1 MRIESLLQHDVV
13 ERILE
18 RLAVNSLP
26 RFKAVSK
33 QWKSTIE
40 SQFFQGKHLTHRQ
53 QSGDPVVLMPV
64 WLYNSTEIGIEETA
78 TTCEVF
84 DFSTNAWR
92 YVTPAAPYRVVDF
105 LGPLFVD
112 GSLHW
117 FTECQETKVIS
128 FDLHTEAYQVIS
140 KAPFLN
146 SDPQEIVMCNLDNRL
161 CVSEM
166 KWPTQVIWSFNSGRH
181 GTKYIL
187 YIW

>member
-1 MRIESLLQHDVV
+1 MY
-13 ERILE
+13 ILKLGLF
-18 RLAVNSLP
+18 RLG
-26 RFKAVSK
+26 F
-33 QWKSTIE
+33 
-40 SQFFQGKHLTHRQ
+40 GKGIFAATYK
-53 QSGDPVVLMPV
+53 PV

-84 DFSTNAWR
+84 DLSTNAWR

-112 GSLHW
+112 GSLRW
-117 FTECQETKVIS
+117 CTECQETKVTS